1 MSGIYH
7 EWNGTVLT
15 ITSDSGTSSADL
27 KGATGDTGI
36 RGPQGP
42 MGNSQTID
50 LENYYTKEQVD
61 TAIENVEVDLTGY
74 ATETYVNDTINTL
87 KDSGEINGE
96 DGVGI
101 VNIYDS
107 YISSNPDDTTHMLTI
122 LTSDGKQYAI
132 EFNDGENGID
142 GVNGSGIK
150 LWDNRTGETED
161 GYYHN
166 STVKG
171 GVIAGDIL
179 LTTNGD
185 LYYVDEAGP
194 IFFKPSFQ
202 YNIFDGDFTVKDSA
216 KLGGKAPEY
225 YTNPRNLLDNS
236 YFVNPINQRG
246 QTTYTI
252 NGYTIDRWIASKA
265 QPVIVNT
272 DGITLDGTNGSI
284 VLIQRL
290 NTLKDGTY
298 TVAIKVGEDIQV
310 RQYKKEGTTYTRIY
324 TSGDY
329 LGGYVQLLGNNGVDE
344 VQFRA
349 NSGNIITAEWV
360 ALYEGEYTA
369 DTLPE
374 YQYKGYA
381 VELAECQRYY
391 QYHQRMDLFG
401 YTTTGSTDYCMFIDL
416 PVPMRIRPS
425 VSILNWVARSAV
437 GGYSKHTNNTPTEPT
452 ALRTYGGNDTNC
464 SHFCIADR
472 IAISAGD
479 TNNSILAYTVN
490 GLTFSADL

>member
-7 EWNGTVLT
+7 EWNGTILT

-74 ATETYVNDTINTL
+74 ATETYVNDTITTL
-87 KDSGEINGE
+87 KDSGEINGK

-132 EFNDGENGID
+132 EFNDGENGVD
-142 GVNGSGIK
+142 GVNGSGVK
-150 LWDNRTGETED
+150 LWDNRTGATDE

-171 GVIAGDIL
+171 GVITGDIL

-194 IFFKPSFQ
+194 IFFKPSYQ
-202 YNIFDGDFTVKDSA
+202 YNIFADGDFTVKDSA

-225 YTNPRNLLDNS
+225 YKHPRNLLDNS

-246 QTTYTI
+246 QTSYNISQGAYCIDRWMPLNSAGVKNTVELTDNGIIFGNENNETVFLTQRFEKGYLDGTKTYTI
-252 NGYTIDRWIASKA
+252 VACFA
-265 QPVIVNT
+265 
-272 DGITLDGTNGSI
+272 DGTISF
-284 VLIQRL
+284 
-290 NTLKDGTY
+290 
-298 TVAIKVGEDIQV
+298 
-310 RQYKKEGTTYTRIY
+310 
-324 TSGDY
+324 
-329 LGGYVQLLGNNGVDE
+329 GGYIDFGNAGFDV
-344 VQFRA
+344 A
-349 NSGNIITAEWV
+349 NITFPANTKIKWV
-360 ALYEGEYTA
+360 AVYEGEYTA
-369 DTLPE
+369 DSLPE

-381 VELAECQRYY
+381 VELAECRRYFRKKNGTLLPGFVNGNTKQIVVNVENDEPFY
-391 QYHQRMDLFG
+391 KFPTLEINTITWIRG
-401 YTTTGSTDYCMFIDL
+401 SGKNITTI
-416 PVPMRIRPS
+416 
-425 VSILNWVARSAV
+425 
-437 GGYSKHTNNTPTEPT
+437 PTWT
-452 ALRTYGGNDTNC
+452 
-464 SHFCIADR
+464 
-472 IAISAGD
+472 ISAF
-479 TNNSILAYTVN
+479 NNSPINPVFIINFAETIDNSVYVNVYTYCSYT
-490 GLTFSADL
+490 LSADL